1 MSDSFDVQKW
11 RFNLMLEAL
20 EKETQEQLDELL
32 PKIKKKK
39 KVSYTDYG
47 VLYKIRMY
55 GADGKELYILGD
67 DDDVFKYNRLDADNV
82 RYIAQQLKIPV
93 TDDFA
98 GRSYNFD
105 YYQSLIP
112 SFKDKGIELSH
123 DDVMDTS

>member
-20 EKETQEQLDELL
+20 EKETREQLDELL
-32 PKIKKKK
+32 PKIKRIDF
-39 KVSYTDYG
+39 SYTDYG

>member
-32 PKIKKKK
+32 PKIKQIDF
-39 KVSYTDYG
+39 SYTDYG

>member
-11 RFNLMLEAL
+11 RFKLMMEAL
-20 EKETQEQLDELL
+20 EKETQEQIDELL
-32 PKIKKKK
+32 PKIKRIDF
-39 KVSYTDYG
+39 SYTDYG

-93 TDDFA
+93 TDDFV

-112 SFKDKGIELSH
+112 AFKDKGIELTH

>member
-1 MSDSFDVQKW
+1 MSNSFDVQKW
-11 RFNLMLEAL
+11 RFNLMMEAL
-20 EKETQEQLDELL
+20 EKETQEQIDELL
-32 PKIKKKK
+32 PKIKRIDF
-39 KVSYTDYG
+39 SYTDYG

-67 DDDVFKYNRLDADNV
+67 DDDFFKYNRLDADNV
-82 RYIAQQLKIPV
+82 RYIAQQLNIPV

-105 YYQSLIP
+105 YYQSLILA
-112 SFKDKGIELSH
+112 FEDKGIELTH

>member
-11 RFNLMLEAL
+11 RFKLMMEAL
-20 EKETQEQLDELL
+20 EKETQEQIDELL
-32 PKIKKKK
+32 PKIKRLDF
-39 KVSYTDYG
+39 SYTDYG

-55 GADGKELYILGD
+55 GEDRKELYILGD

-112 SFKDKGIELSH
+112 AFKDKGIELTH

>member
-1 MSDSFDVQKW
+1 MLLKDKNKNTDEIKRIDIALAYYIKKRAKVTKGGFNFIPKEMWEWQPIFEIDSS
-11 RFNLMLEAL
+11 
-20 EKETQEQLDELL
+20 LL
-32 PKIKKKK
+32 PKIKRIDF
-39 KVSYTDYG
+39 SYTDYG

-55 GADGKELYILGD
+55 GANGKELYILGD

-105 YYQSLIP
+105 
-112 SFKDKGIELSH
+112 
-123 DDVMDTS
+123 

>member
-11 RFNLMLEAL
+11 RFKLMMEAL
-20 EKETQEQLDELL
+20 EKETQEQIDELL
-32 PKIKKKK
+32 PKIKRIDF
-39 KVSYTDYG
+39 SYTDYG

-93 TDDFA
+93 T
-98 GRSYNFD
+98 G
-105 YYQSLIP
+105 
-112 SFKDKGIELSH
+112 
-123 DDVMDTS
+123 